1 MCFFNSKL
9 FHFIS
14 CPSLTRLPSFYS
26 RLRGK
31 HHEDTGGSCP
41 WSSKGSI
48 PTPKLLSL
56 RDAPAAPAHEGHA
69 APQTLSQPS
78 SKERSR
84 VHLKEQFKKSTWD
97 ACRELGSSEVQ
108 QHFPAQGMHQ
118 PRARGTE
125 PGLKPS
131 PSPCLHQVPAKGT
144 AEKRKEGE
152 ERLQR
157 EGGEE
162 DRERAARTGGKDDMG

>member
-1 MCFFNSKL
+1 MMCFFNSKL

-14 CPSLTRLPSFYS
+14 CPNLTRLPSFYS

-69 APQTLSQPS
+69 APRTLSQPS

-84 VHLKEQFKKSTWD
+84 VHLKEQFKKSIGTH
-97 ACRELGSSEVQ
+97 AGNLGAVKFSSI
-108 QHFPAQGMHQ
+108 FL
-118 PRARGTE
+118 PRACTS
-125 PGLKPS
+125 PGPEGLN
-131 PSPCLHQVPAKGT
+131 QV
-144 AEKRKEGE
+144 
-152 ERLQR
+152 
-157 EGGEE
+157 
-162 DRERAARTGGKDDMG
+162 